1 MFFSIIDHAG
11 MGRDGMLMGWM
22 YGRRGGVSGM
32 ACTTWQ
38 NKTSPTSEDIG
49 DNLLNFI
56 LNDLP

>member
-1 MFFSIIDHAG
+1 MLG
-11 MGRDGMLMGWM
+11 WGDGILMGWM